1 MRADRLLSILMLLQ
15 SRNGMTAPQ
24 LAKEL
29 EVSVRTIYANTVG
42 WHASDSPEE
51 SLNKYADLI
60 EWSADRG
67 ILSGDA
73 KEGLLRRSE
82 EKPVEAQAVLERARE
97 VREDIYRILSDTAH
111 GRPIKTA
118 DLKGFNKALASMLS
132 HSRLAPYEG
141 GLRWDWDMHA
151 DKLDSVIWPVVRS
164 AVDLV
169 TSEAMK
175 RVGQC
180 ADEDGCGR
188 LFWDSSRNR
197 SRRWCDMSDCGN
209 RAKVRRFYAK
219 SK

>member
-1 MRADRLLSILMLLQ
+1 MD
-15 SRNGMTAPQ
+15 T
-24 LAKEL
+24 EY
-29 EVSVRTIYANTVG
+29 RTKTGWLCLDFANTVG
-42 WHASDSPEE
+42 WHASNNPEE

-67 ILSGDA
+67 IISGDA
-73 KEGLLRRSE
+73 KDTLLRKSE
-82 EKPVEAQAVLERARE
+82 EKPTEAQTVLEKARE
-97 VREDIYRILSDTAH
+97 IRENIYQILYDIAH
-111 GRPIKTA
+111 GHTVKIT

-132 HSRLAPYEG
+132 HSRLASYER
-141 GLRWDWDMHA
+141 GLRWDWDSRS
-151 DKLDSVIWPVVRS
+151 DKLDSVIWPVVKS
-164 AVDLV
+164 AVDLM
-169 TSEAMK
+169 TSEGIK

-180 ADEDGCGR
+180 ADEKGCGW

>member
-1 MRADRLLSILMLLQ
+1 MDA
-15 SRNGMTAPQ
+15 
-24 LAKEL
+24 EY
-29 EVSVRTIYANTVG
+29 RTKTGWLCLDFANTVG

-67 ILSGDA
+67 IISGDA
-73 KEGLLRRSE
+73 KVVLLRTSE
-82 EKPVEAQAVLERARE
+82 EKSIEAQAVLEKARE
-97 VREDIYRILSDTAH
+97 IREDIYRILSDTAH
-111 GRPIKTA
+111 GRPIKIT
-118 DLKGFNKALASMLS
+118 DLKGFNKALASMLC
-132 HSRLAPYEG
+132 HSRLAPSEG
-141 GLRWDWDMHA
+141 GLRWDWDSHS

-164 AVDLV
+164 AVNLM
-169 TSEAMK
+169 TSEAIK

-180 ADEDGCGR
+180 ADEKGCGW

-197 SRRWCDMSDCGN
+197 SRRWCDMRDCGN